1 MRVEFTDEEG
11 EVLVRLAREA
21 VEKYLRE
28 SIVITPPKDLEA
40 KFYREMG
47 VFVTLNSVRPEG
59 CELRGCIGHPLPE
72 MPLVEAVIDA
82 AISSAVHDPR
92 FERVTADEMDKIV
105 VEVSV
110 LTQPERIAVVS
121 PKEYPTCIKV
131 GEDGLI
137 MKWRFGSGLLLPQV
151 AVEYGWS
158 PEDFLCHTCMKAG
171 ATPDQWL
178 AQDTE
183 IYKFRAVVFDEV
195 SPRGRV
201 AHRSL
206 K

>member
-1 MRVEFTDEEG
+1 MEFTDEEG

-28 SIVITPPKDLEA
+28 SIVIAPPKDLEA

-47 VFVTLNSVRPEG
+47 VFVTLNSVLPEG

-110 LTQPERIAVVS
+110 LTPPERIAVVS

-201 AHRSL
+201 MHRSR